1 VKRGRPLGQD
11 IQHPAMIQG
20 VRAPRSVPEGSL
32 SIGIGELLEQRGLL
46 AEEGEQS
53 ASISGAVPVSEV
65 QDLPVDLIDTSPYQ
79 PRLQFDE
86 DDLVQL
92 AEAIEANSGLLRPI
106 LVRKQ
111 ANGRYELI
119 GGERRLRAHHLL
131 GWSTIKARICGMDDS
146 EAEINAL
153 ADNEGEAGLSDY
165 EKGRAYARLLEKKL
179 APSMSA
185 LARRIGVHQTTVS
198 RCLAFMRL
206 PAAAREIL
214 ERHPRAI
221 GIKLVLKLV
230 ELAAQHPGL
239 VTEGIRKVAEE
250 QLSQEG
256 ALRWIQGE
264 IKRVEGV
271 QQALPESLPIVIAGK
286 SIGSVKFLE
295 NSMHLSLS
303 KEADA
308 ERILRGVREYL
319 ASLSKWD
326 DLPQ

>member
-1 VKRGRPLGQD
+1 MKRSRPLGQD
-11 IQHPAMIQG
+11 LQRPAMIQG

-32 SIGIGELLEQRGLL
+32 SVGIGELLEQRGLL
-46 AEEGEQS
+46 TQEGEIS
-53 ASISGAVPVSEV
+53 ASSASTAPESEV

-86 DDLVQL
+86 DELVQL
-92 AEAIEANSGLLRPI
+92 AEAIEASSGLLRPI
-106 LVRKQ
+106 LVRQQ

-131 GWSTIKARICGMDDS
+131 GWATIKARICGMDDG

-165 EKGRAYARLLEKKL
+165 EKGRAYSRLLEKKL

-185 LARRIGVHQTTVS
+185 LARRIGIHQTTVS

-206 PAAAREIL
+206 PAGAREVL

-230 ELAAQHPGL
+230 ELAAQHPDL
-239 VTEGIRKVAEE
+239 VIEGIRKVAEE

-256 ALRWIQGE
+256 ALRWIQSE
-264 IKRVEGV
+264 IKRIEGV
-271 QQALPESLPIVIAGK
+271 QNAPPENLPIVIAGK
-286 SIGSVKFLE
+286 SIGSVRFSE
-295 NSMHLSLS
+295 SSMHLSLS
-303 KEADA
+303 KDADS

-319 ASLSKWD
+319 ANLSNWD
-326 DLPQ
+326 DLPK